1 MLGAGRRPRG
11 IDRYLSP
18 AERVIHSCRR
28 HPIVLVRPVLY
39 WMLALVLGAGI
50 GFFLSP
56 RAQDSFADSVAGWV
70 VLGFSAYC
78 LIRVAQWWIA
88 RYVITDQRVL
98 LIEGLVNVRVSAIPL
113 AKVTDTTFSRSLA
126 GRLFGY
132 GDLLLDSPGE
142 HPGISTLTCLPR
154 PDELYRLIA
163 SIVVGRIWERA
174 PDSSVR
180 MSGFRQPEDDD
191 TGPLPRVIL

>member
-1 MLGAGRRPRG
+1 MLGAGRRPKG

-28 HPIVLVRPVLY
+28 HAIILVRPAIY
-39 WMLALVLGAGI
+39 WLGALVAGAAI
-50 GFFLSP
+50 GFLVSP
-56 RAQDSFADSVAGWV
+56 RTSDSFADSIAGWL
-70 VLGFSAYC
+70 VLGFTGYC
-78 LIRVAQWWIA
+78 LVKVLQWWMA

-98 LIEGLVNVRVSAIPL
+98 LIEGLVRVRVSAIPL
-113 AKVTDTTFSRSLA
+113 AKVTDTTFSRSLS
-126 GRLFGY
+126 GRIFGY

-142 HPGISTLTCLPR
+142 QPGISTLTCLPR

-163 SIVVGRIWERA
+163 SLVVGRIWER
-174 PDSSVR
+174 SSESHVL
-180 MSGFRQPEDDD
+180 MPGFRQADDDD

>member
-1 MLGAGRRPRG
+1 MLGAGRRPKG

-28 HPIVLVRPVLY
+28 HAIVLVRPVMY
-39 WMLALVLGAGI
+39 WLGALVAGTAI
-50 GFFLSP
+50 GFLISP
-56 RAQDSFADSVAGWV
+56 RTSDSLADSIAGWL
-70 VLGFSAYC
+70 VLAFSAYC
-78 LIRVAQWWIA
+78 LVKVVQWWMA

-98 LIEGLVNVRVSAIPL
+98 LIEGVLNVKVSAIPL
-113 AKVTDTTFSRSLA
+113 AKVTDTTFSRSMS
-126 GRLFGY
+126 GRIFGY

-142 HPGISTLTCLPR
+142 QPGISTLTCLPR

-163 SIVVGRIWERA
+163 SLVVGRIWER
-174 PDSSVR
+174 SSDNNVR
-180 MSGFRQPEDDD
+180 MAGFRQAEDDD